1 MGKLTG
7 RVAFITGAAHG
18 QGRSHAVRL
27 AEEGAD
33 IIAVDAC
40 TQFDHLA
47 YPMGTLEE
55 LEETAALVEKTGRQC
70 YFEKADVRDGSAL
83 RRTVEGGVDRFG
95 PIRIVSAN
103 AAINIMRPIEE
114 VTDEILNLVIDVN
127 LIGVFNTVRSAL
139 PSMIAA
145 KQGGSI
151 VITSSS
157 AAISGLPFHS
167 HYASSKAALIGM
179 TKSLAVE
186 LGQHSIRVNTLHP
199 AAVNTAMASDPNLPQ
214 LLADPHNQ
222 AMFEGSYQPLLPIAQ
237 AEPSDISDA
246 VVFLASD
253 ESRLI
258 TGASLPIDSGVAAH

>member
-1 MGKLTG
+1 MEKLTG

-70 YFEKADVRDGSAL
+70 YFEMADVRDGSAL
-83 RRTVEGGVDRFG
+83 HSAVEFGVSRLG
-95 PIRIVSAN
+95 PVRIVCAN

-114 VTDEILNLVIDVN
+114 VTEEIWKLVIDIN
-127 LIGVFNTVRSAL
+127 LTGVFNTIKAAL
-139 PSMIAA
+139 PSMIASN
-145 KQGGSI
+145 QGGSI

-157 AAISGLPFHS
+157 TAISGLPFHA
-167 HYASSKAALIGM
+167 HYASSKAGQIGM
-179 TKSLAVE
+179 MKSLSVE
-186 LGQHSIRVNTLHP
+186 LGQHNIRVNTLHP
-199 AAVNTAMASDPNLPQ
+199 AAVNTAMASDSHLPE

-222 AMFEGSYQPLLPIAQ
+222 AMFEGSYQPLLPLAQ

-258 TGASLPIDSGVAAH
+258 TGVSLPIDSGVATH